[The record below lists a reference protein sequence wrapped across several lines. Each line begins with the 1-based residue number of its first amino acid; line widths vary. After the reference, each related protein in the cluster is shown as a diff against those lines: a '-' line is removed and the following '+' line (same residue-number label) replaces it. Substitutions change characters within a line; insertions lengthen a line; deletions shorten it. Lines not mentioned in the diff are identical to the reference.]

1 MASGKVA
8 GASLSSRL
16 QYLREAGKKPGRKR
30 VRPVQDEVPPEWKK
44 ESGFVYSRITHHDLP
59 SVTGHEVLTPVSFF
73 LKGRQV
79 RMRDLLFYDLET
91 TGLSTGAGVVA
102 FLAGFGKI
110 SGGFL
115 TVKQYFLSDFPGEI
129 EFLQAVMTELKPGTV
144 LVSYNG
150 RTFDRHLLESRFLM
164 NGMRFPDIPEIDLLH
179 AARRLWK
186 EHLPDCTLSTVERR
200 ILGIQRTGDI
210 PGRDIPDVYFS
221 FLRLRRSDL
230 LEKIFYHH
238 HQDIVTLALLVQH
251 IDRLLRNPFGC
262 SGDSCFSLG
271 KCLLSEGKK
280 EGGLLLNE
288 VWKAGGAFSLK
299 AGRILSIFHKRAGR
313 LDMAVAV
320 WEKMWHIHHGY
331 FEGIELAKYY
341 EHTLK
346 DYSKALEYAG
356 TLLHTAVIRKD
367 KKREYELL
375 HRFKRLE
382 RKRDSSLSIIP

>member
-8 GASLSSRL
+8 GASLSARL
-16 QYLREAGKKPGRKR
+16 QCLRKAGKKSGRKR
-30 VRPVQDEVPPEWKK
+30 VRAAQDEMPSEWKK
-44 ESGFVYSRITHHDLP
+44 ESGFVYSRITVHDM
-59 SVTGHEVLTPVSFF
+59 SSAIVHKVLAPVSLF
-73 LKGRQV
+73 LKGKQV
-79 RMRDLLFYDLET
+79 KTEDLLFYDLET

-110 SGGFL
+110 TEGSL

-129 EFLQAVMTELKPGTV
+129 EFLQAVLTELKPGTV

-164 NGMRFPDIPEIDLLH
+164 NGMRFPDIPEIDLLY

-221 FLRLRRSDL
+221 FLRLRKSAF
-230 LEKIFYHH
+230 LEKVFYHH
-238 HQDIVTLALLVQH
+238 RKDIVSLALLVQH
-251 IDRLLRNPFGC
+251 IDGLLRTPLDC
-262 SGDSCFSLG
+262 SGDNRFSLG
-271 KCLLSEGKK
+271 RYLLSEGKK
-280 EGGLLLNE
+280 EGGLLLDE
-288 VWKAGGAFSLK
+288 VWKEGGAFSLK

-313 LDMAVAV
+313 LDKAVAV